1 MPQPTGFYLPLS
13 PPRRLMGDFLHFAG
27 KVPSAPVERR
37 MNLAP
42 LVAARDR
49 ASPKPGWCSI
59 FTKAWGFA
67 CAAHPALRR
76 SYLSFPLPRL
86 YQHPTN
92 VATIAVER
100 PYGGDD
106 AVFFIQMTQ
115 PERQPLLEIDKRLK
129 WFKDRPLDSAA
140 VLVRQMKL
148 AALPRPLRRL
158 LWWSAL
164 NLSGRRRAR
173 LLGTYGV
180 TAYSGLG
187 AASLHPPGLLT
198 STLTYGVVEP
208 DGSVPVRV
216 VYDHRTLDGGT
227 VARALADVERV
238 LLHDIVAELRYLE
251 ALEAA

>member
-13 PPRRLMGDFLHFAG
+13 LPRRLMGDFLHFSSRI
-27 KVPSAPVERR
+27 PSVPVERR

-42 LVAARDR
+42 VVMAREL
-49 ASPKPGWCSI
+49 ATPKPSWCSI

-76 SYLSFPLPRL
+76 AYLSFPWSRL
-86 YQHPTN
+86 YQHSIN

-115 PERQPLLEIDKRLK
+115 PERKPLLEIDRRLK

-140 VLVRQMKL
+140 VLQRQMRL
-148 AALPRPLRRL
+148 ASLPQPLRRL

-164 NLSGRRRAR
+164 NLDGRRRAR
-173 LLGTYGV
+173 TRCGYRWAEVLVQTGV
-180 TAYSGLG
+180 RINGNT
-187 AASLHPPGLLT
+187 
-198 STLTYGVVEP
+198 GVAT
-208 DGSVPVRV
+208 R
-216 VYDHRTLDGGT
+216 
-227 VARALADVERV
+227 
-238 LLHDIVAELRYLE
+238 
-251 ALEAA
+251 